1 MTSSVL
7 RTLPET
13 EKHTEAFWTGGST
26 GSLLINRCQSCGHY
40 IHPPVPMCPKCH
52 SRDVKPEAVSGRAIV
67 ISFTVNYMPWVPDL
81 AVPYIFAAV
90 ELEEQPGLRLSTE
103 LINIAPEAVAIGMPV
118 KVTFL
123 QQEEIYLPLFE
134 PIDT

>member
-1 MTSSVL
+1 
-7 RTLPET
+7 
-13 EKHTEAFWTGGST
+13 
-26 GSLLINRCQSCGHY
+26 
-40 IHPPVPMCPKCH
+40 MCSKCH
-52 SRDVKPEAVSGRAIV
+52 SRDVKPEAVSGRATV

-90 ELEEQPGLRLSTE
+90 KLEEQPGLRLSTE

-134 PIDT
+134 PRDN